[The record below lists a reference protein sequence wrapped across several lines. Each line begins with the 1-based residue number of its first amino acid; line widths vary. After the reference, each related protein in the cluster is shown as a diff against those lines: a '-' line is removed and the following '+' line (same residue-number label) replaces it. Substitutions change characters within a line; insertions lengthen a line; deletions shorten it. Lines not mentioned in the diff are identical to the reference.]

1 MSRPPG
7 GPVSAARGRNGG
19 QAAFWG
25 IAGLPTRGDGYAGRC
40 GPRRRAVLGVA
51 AGGLR
56 LPNRHSRPQEARA
69 RTFRGRRLEDAN
81 VQGTI
86 RRLLEQVVSRVT
98 DGQFLGVGDG
108 KRRGAP
114 RLSVGLAATPEDG
127 CCFPRVARTRVDGF
141 ERVSKAVGVDRR
153 DGDREVGY
161 WRTADR
167 EKTPSRESRHAR

>member
-1 MSRPPG
+1 M
-7 GPVSAARGRNGG
+7 
-19 QAAFWG
+19 
-25 IAGLPTRGDGYAGRC
+25 
-40 GPRRRAVLGVA
+40 
-51 AGGLR
+51 
-56 LPNRHSRPQEARA
+56 
-69 RTFRGRRLEDAN
+69 
-81 VQGTI
+81 QGTI

-167 EKTPSRESRHAR
+167 EKTPSRESRHASVICRALVDTVPEQVPVEVRPEPYRAL